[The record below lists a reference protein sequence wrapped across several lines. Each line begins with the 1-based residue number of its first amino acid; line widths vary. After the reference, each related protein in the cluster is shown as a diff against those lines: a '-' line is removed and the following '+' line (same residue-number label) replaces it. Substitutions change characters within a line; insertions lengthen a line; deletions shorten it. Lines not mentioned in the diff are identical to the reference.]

1 MSGKKLLEFSARA
14 IRDVA
19 GIEAYIMA
27 DNPSA
32 AKKVVA
38 VIYSASE
45 QLETNPMLGHG
56 GSNPGTREL
65 VLTRYPYTIAY
76 RLTAH
81 KIRILTVL
89 HQSRQYP

>member
-1 MSGKKLLEFSARA
+1 MSGKKLLEFSAEA

-27 DNPSA
+27 DNPGA
-32 AKKVVA
+32 AKKVIA
-38 VIYSASE
+38 AIYSTAE
-45 QLETNPMLGHG
+45 QLEANPLLGRE

-65 VLTRYPYTIAY
+65 VLARYPFTLIY
-76 RLTAH
+76 RVTAS